1 MLQFLRKTIVRLHG
15 YKEELEVPI
24 DELTE
29 SLGQQYIMDQIAEA
43 QMEVSKKCRGKH
55 VPRFYYQN
63 KDNLT

>member
-24 DELTE
+24 DELTD

-43 QMEVSKKCRGKH
+43 QMEVSRKSRESCPAILLSKFG
-55 VPRFYYQN
+55 
-63 KDNLT
+63 